1 MNLRMDLRFKLYS
14 RDIPHI
20 GDDELEVEDVS
31 SVDVMV
37 RGVRSSQVLSDPDL
51 VNQVEE
57 ETVPCNPG

>member
-1 MNLRMDLRFKLYS
+1 MLECFK
-14 RDIPHI
+14 DVPHI

-37 RGVRSSQVLSDPDL
+37 RGVRPCQVLSDPDL

-57 ETVPCNPG
+57 ETIPCNPG